1 MTFARRTLSRAAPL
15 TLALLLTAHGAL
27 AAPERTPRQLI
38 DHLGVEIRQIL
49 EDPKSTRTPDD
60 AERAVAEQ
68 ITALIGSDEGH
79 LSLTEHAERGGTP
92 LMVAASHGYVQVVR
106 ALLAAPGVKL
116 TVDVADAAGET
127 AWTKASFASPI
138 TLVACQPGNLTRER
152 HALMVPYVRRMAY
165 LMKTQASAFTETL
178 AALEAAGAQ
187 PRDDEALK
195 AWLVKCPNATPEL
208 RETLAGRQLTPSLIN
223 AAVARQV
230 AFAKASRDAVHS
242 LPARPSKE
250 MRFLQAPSR
259 QLTAPPSPLLQAHQ
273 LNCLRMPKP
282 ELPSSIFW
290 TGHVLFKATISTRA
304 GVVEVADF
312 DVLSISGDKKTD
324 AADFFRHMVLQALA
338 GYQCVGD
345 FIFEQTFEIKVS

>member
-1 MTFARRTLSRAAPL
+1 MTFPLLRRSWVTPL

-38 DHLGVEIRQIL
+38 DHLGLEIRQIL

-68 ITALIGSDEGH
+68 ITALIASDEGH
-79 LSLTEHAERGGTP
+79 LSLTERAERGGTP

-106 ALLAAPGVKL
+106 ALMAAPGVKL
-116 TVDVADAAGET
+116 TVDVAYAAGET
-127 AWTKASFASPI
+127 AWTQASFASPI
-138 TLVACQPGNLTRER
+138 TLAACQPGNLTRER
-152 HALMVPYVRRMAY
+152 YALMVPYVRRMLY

-187 PRDDEALK
+187 PRNDEARQ
-195 AWLVKCPNATPEL
+195 AWLAKCPNATPEL
-208 RETLAGRQLTPSLIN
+208 REALAGRQLMPALIN
-223 AAVARQV
+223 AAVAEQI
-230 AFAKASRDAVHS
+230 AFAKASRDT
-242 LPARPSKE
+242 LGRLEARPPKE
-250 MRFLQAPSR
+250 MRFVQPPSR
-259 QLTAPPSPLLQAHQ
+259 ERAAPPSPLLQVHQ
-273 LNCLRMPKP
+273 LSCPRMPKP
-282 ELPSSIFW
+282 EMPRNIFW
-290 TGHVLFKATISTRA
+290 TGQVLFKATISTRA

-312 DVLSISGDKKTD
+312 DVLSIKGDKKTE

-345 FIFEQTFEIKVS
+345 FTFEQTFEIKVS